1 MNPMLSRADIRFS
14 IAPMMDC
21 TDRHCRFFHRL
32 LSARARLYTEM
43 VTAGAVIFGPRERLL
58 GFDDAEHPVAVQL
71 GGSEPEALAKA
82 AAIAADFGYDEI
94 NLNVGCPSERVKSG
108 AFGACLMLE
117 PQRVGD
123 CVAAIKAAVRV
134 PVTVKCRIGVDDQ
147 EPEAALWA
155 LTRVVA
161 AAGVDGLFVHARKAW
176 LKGLSPRENR
186 DVPPLD
192 YQLVYR
198 LKAAWPDLPIAIN
211 GGITTLAE
219 AEHHLGQVDGVMLG
233 RAAYRAPELL
243 LDVDRELFGQA
254 PPVPDAFAAYFAYLP
269 YVEARLAEGVRMA
282 AMTGPLIG
290 LFSGLA
296 GARAYRRFLSTEAVR
311 RDAGSEVL
319 HGALAC
325 LERRAFAA

>member
-1 MNPMLSRADIRFS
+1 MLAPADIRFS

-43 VTAGAVIFGPRERLL
+43 VTAGAVIYGPRERLL
-58 GFDDAEHPVAVQL
+58 GFNAEEHPVAVQL

-94 NLNVGCPSERVKSG
+94 NLNVGCPSDRVRSG

-117 PQRVGD
+117 PARVGD
-123 CVAAIKAAVRV
+123 CVAAMKAAVRIA
-134 PVTVKCRIGVDDQ
+134 VTIKCRIGVDDQ
-147 EPEAALWA
+147 EPEAALFA
-155 LTRVVA
+155 LASTVA
-161 AAGVDGLFVHARKAW
+161 AAGADGLFVHARKAW

-192 YQLVYR
+192 YPLVYR
-198 LKAAWPDLPIAIN
+198 LKAAWPNLPIAVN
-211 GGITTLAE
+211 GGIASLAE
-219 AEHHLGQVDGVMLG
+219 AKDHLPHVDGVMLG
-233 RAAYRAPELL
+233 RAAYRTPELL

-254 PPVPDAFAAYFAYLP
+254 PPVPDALAAFFAYLP
-269 YVEARLAEGVRMA
+269 YVEARLAEGVRLA
-282 AMTGPLIG
+282 DMTGPLIG

-311 RDAGSEVL
+311 RGAGSAVL
-319 HGALAC
+319 QGALAC
-325 LERRAFAA
+325 LDRQACAA